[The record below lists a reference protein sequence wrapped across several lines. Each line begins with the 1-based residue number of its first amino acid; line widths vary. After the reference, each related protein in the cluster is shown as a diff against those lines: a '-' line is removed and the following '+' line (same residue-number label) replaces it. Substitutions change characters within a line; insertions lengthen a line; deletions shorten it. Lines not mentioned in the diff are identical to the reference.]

1 MMRGKQLTRREKMKQ
16 AIEAINR
23 ESVKRGLKVSEVMQE
38 AWYLAKLIASEFQLS
53 PKALLSAA
61 LKRVWKA
68 VRVRVSIKNAY
79 EKRAALAKIG
89 FTFNEKT
96 KAWEKEMLK
105 AESTGKKAIR
115 FGKGFIKNFGDFIE
129 SKNIKIRLIY

>member
-1 MMRGKQLTRREKMKQ
+1 MKQ

-96 KAWEKEMLK
+96 KAWEKEMTRQDALNPQPVQ
-105 AESTGKKAIR
+105 
-115 FGKGFIKNFGDFIE
+115 FGKGFIKNFKDLFIAE
-129 SKNIKIRLIY
+129 NNIKINLVY